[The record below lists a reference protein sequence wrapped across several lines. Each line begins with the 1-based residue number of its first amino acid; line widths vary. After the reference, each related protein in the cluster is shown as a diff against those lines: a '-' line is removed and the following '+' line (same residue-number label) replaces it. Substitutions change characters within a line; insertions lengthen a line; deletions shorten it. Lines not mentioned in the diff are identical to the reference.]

1 MILEIFNGYVRGH
14 YNAFIH
20 TVVLLTAE
28 HERARTHTHIHSL
41 YCRTTLLLE
50 NDSLRHL
57 RSAVGR
63 RVTNKSEA
71 LAHLPLQHPLA
82 DGRLIASAPCVG
94 HLIITI
100 PLPFGYPLSPSG
112 CPDSNLF
119 LLANFFESCSFF
131 RGSGSNFKSFYLI
144 K

>member
-20 TVVLLTAE
+20 TVVSLTAE

-57 RSAVGR
+57 RLAVGR
-63 RVTNKSEA
+63 RVTNKFEA
-71 LAHLPLQHPLA
+71 LAHLPPWHPLA

-94 HLIITI
+94 HLIIMI
-100 PLPFGYPLSPSG
+100 PLPLGILWALRVAPILIYSFWLTSLNLALFSG
-112 CPDSNLF
+112 AVARILNRS
-119 LLANFFESCSFF
+119 
-131 RGSGSNFKSFYLI
+131 I
-144 K
+144 